1 MYYYFIAGALFG
13 LYCLL
18 LEFFHV
24 EKKIT
29 ALLPALTLMSVFV
42 GLRDFSIGTDTLNYV
57 TIYKYIPTLGEY
69 FTHFEAGFHGDR
81 MERGFFIL
89 LSVFKSLYLSAH
101 LMLILISCIALT
113 VLAYAYKK
121 IAPNYY
127 LAIFI
132 YTVSIF
138 FFSLEYNILRQGLA
152 TSFAVLALSFL
163 IEKRKLLYLFFV
175 AIAASF
181 HVIALLSL
189 CLYPFKN
196 FKWQR
201 KYVAFAFILLVA
213 FSFIDVLEALIFQ
226 LRKVSVIFWRVFLYF
241 QDSTTELKI
250 ISWLLFS
257 TMGLLLTCIYF
268 VDDIRHKLPHIDVII
283 SFVFIGML
291 GVLFTQQL
299 SMLSL
304 RLGYLFLAVEPILI
318 LALFSLVKNEYPKY
332 IAIFIFALLILA
344 KNVFITA
351 QFLSPYNY

>member
-1 MYYYFIAGALFG
+1 MHYYFIVGALFG

-18 LEFFHV
+18 LELFHV
-24 EKKIT
+24 EKKLT
-29 ALLPALTLMSVFV
+29 ALLPALILMSVFI

-57 TIYKYIPTLGEY
+57 TIYKYIPPLGDY
-69 FTHFEAGFHGDR
+69 LSNFETGFHGNR
-81 MERGFFIL
+81 MEIGFFIL
-89 LSVFKSLYLSAH
+89 LSVFKSLSISAH
-101 LMLILISCIALT
+101 LMLVMVSFFSLI

-121 IAPNYY
+121 ITPNYY

-138 FFSLEYNILRQGLA
+138 FFSLEYNILRQGIA
-152 TSFAVLALSFL
+152 TSFVVLALSFL
-163 IEKRKLLYLFFV
+163 IEKRKLLYFFFIAV
-175 AIAASF
+175 ASSF

-189 CLYPFKN
+189 LFYPFKN

-201 KYVAFAFILLVA
+201 KYVFFAFLILVA
-213 FSFIDVLEALIFQ
+213 FSFIDVLEVVIFQ
-226 LRKVSVIFWRVFLYF
+226 LRKISIIFWRVYLYF
-241 QDSTTELKI
+241 QDSTGELKI
-250 ISWLLFS
+250 ISWLIFS
-257 TMGLLLTCIYF
+257 TMGLLLACIFF
-268 VDDIRHKLPHIDVII
+268 VDDIRIKCPHIDVII

-304 RLGYLFLAVEPILI
+304 RLGYLFMAVEPVLI

-332 IAIFIFALLILA
+332 IAIYIIALLILA
-344 KNVFITA
+344 KNIFITA

>member
-1 MYYYFIAGALFG
+1 MHYYFIVGALFG

-18 LEFFHV
+18 LELLHV
-24 EKKIT
+24 EKKFT
-29 ALLPALTLMSVFV
+29 ALLPALTLMAIFI
-42 GLRDFSIGTDTLNYV
+42 GMRDFSIGTDTLNYV

-69 FTHFEAGFHGDR
+69 LTHFEPGFHGNR

-89 LSVFKSLYLSAH
+89 LSIFKSLSLSAH
-101 LMLILISCIALT
+101 LMLVLNAFISLT

-127 LAIFI
+127 LAVFI

-152 TSFAVLALSFL
+152 TAFVVLALSLL
-163 IEKRKLLYLFFV
+163 IENRKLLYLFFI

-189 CLYPFKN
+189 CVYPFKN

-201 KYVAFAFILLVA
+201 KYVVFAFLLLVA
-213 FSFIDVLEALIFQ
+213 FSFIDVLEALIYQ
-226 LRKVSVIFWRVFLYF
+226 LRKVSIIFWRVFLYF
-241 QDSTTELKI
+241 QDDAENLKI
-250 ISWLLFS
+250 ISWLLLS
-257 TMGLLLTCIYF
+257 TMGLLLACIYF
-268 VDDIRHKLPHIDVII
+268 VKDIRVKFPHIDVII
-283 SFVFIGML
+283 SFVFLGML

-332 IAIFIFALLILA
+332 IAIFILALLILA

>member
-1 MYYYFIAGALFG
+1 MHYYFIVGSLFG

-18 LEFFHV
+18 LELFNT
-24 EKKIT
+24 EKKLT
-29 ALLPALTLMSVFV
+29 ALLPAITLMAIFI

-57 TIYKYIPTLGEY
+57 TIYKYIPSLGDY
-69 FTHFEAGFHGDR
+69 LSHFETGFHGNR
-81 MERGFFIL
+81 MEIGFFIL
-89 LSVFKSLYLSAH
+89 LSVFKSFSISAPI
-101 LMLILISCIALT
+101 MLVFVSFISLT
-113 VLAYAYKK
+113 VLAYAYKR

-152 TSFAVLALSFL
+152 TSFVVLALYFL
-163 IEKRKLLYLFFV
+163 IENRKLLYLFFV

-189 CLYPFKN
+189 CIYPFKN

-201 KYVAFAFILLVA
+201 KYVLFAFLLLVA
-213 FSFIDVLEALIFQ
+213 FSFIDVLEVLIFQ

-241 QDSTTELKI
+241 QDSTTELRI
-250 ISWLLFS
+250 ISWLLLS
-257 TMGLLLTCIYF
+257 TMGLLLTCIFF
-268 VDDIRHKLPHIDVII
+268 VDDIRHKYPHIDVII

-318 LALFSLVKNEYPKY
+318 LAILSLVKNEYPKY
-332 IAIFIFALLILA
+332 IAIFILALLILA
-344 KNVFITA
+344 KNIFITA

>member
-1 MYYYFIAGALFG
+1 MHYYFIVGALFG

-18 LEFFHV
+18 LELFSV
-24 EKKIT
+24 EKKFT
-29 ALLPALTLMSVFV
+29 ALLPALTLMAIFI
-42 GLRDFSIGTDTLNYV
+42 GMRDFSIGTDTLNYV
-57 TIYKYIPTLGEY
+57 TIYNYVPTLGEY
-69 FTHFEAGFHGDR
+69 LTHFDPGFHGNR
-81 MERGFFIL
+81 MEIGFFIL
-89 LSVFKSLYLSAH
+89 LTVFKSLSLSAH
-101 LMLILISCIALT
+101 LMLVLNAIISLT

-127 LAIFI
+127 LAVFI

-138 FFSLEYNILRQGLA
+138 FFSLEYNILRQSLA
-152 TSFAVLALSFL
+152 TVFVVLALSFL
-163 IEKRKLLYLFFV
+163 IERRKLLYLFFV

-189 CLYPFKN
+189 CVYPFKN

-201 KYVAFAFILLVA
+201 KHVVFAFLLLVA
-213 FSFIDVLEALIFQ
+213 FSFIDVLEVLIFQ

-241 QDSTTELKI
+241 QNDAENLKI
-250 ISWLLFS
+250 ISWLLLS

-268 VDDIRHKLPHIDVII
+268 VKDIRIKLPHIDVII
-283 SFVFIGML
+283 SFVFLGML

-318 LALFSLVKNEYPKY
+318 MALFSLVKNEYPKY
-332 IAIFIFALLILA
+332 IAIFILALLVLA

-351 QFLSPYNY
+351 QFLSPYSY

>member
-1 MYYYFIAGALFG
+1 MHYYFIVGALFG

-18 LEFFHV
+18 LELFNV

-29 ALLPALTLMSVFV
+29 ALLPALTLMAIFI

-57 TIYKYIPTLGEY
+57 TIYKYIPAFGDYL
-69 FTHFEAGFHGDR
+69 THFDAGFRGNR
-81 MERGFFIL
+81 MEMGFFIL
-89 LSVFKSLYLSAH
+89 LSVFKSLSISAH
-101 LMLILISCIALT
+101 LMLVLVSFLSLI

-127 LAIFI
+127 LAIYV

-138 FFSLEYNILRQGLA
+138 FFSLEYNILRQGIA
-152 TSFAVLALSFL
+152 TSFVVLALHFL
-163 IEKRKLLYLFFV
+163 IDKRKLLYLFFV
-175 AIAASF
+175 AVGASF

-189 CLYPFKN
+189 CVYPFKN

-201 KYVAFAFILLVA
+201 KYVAFAFLLLVA

-241 QDSTTELKI
+241 QDDAQNLKI
-250 ISWLLFS
+250 ISWLILS
-257 TMGLLLTCIYF
+257 TMGLLLACIYF
-268 VDDIRHKLPHIDVII
+268 VKDIRVKLPHIDVII
-283 SFVFIGML
+283 SFVFLGML

-304 RLGYLFLAVEPILI
+304 RLGYLFLAAEPILI
-318 LALFSLVKNEYPKY
+318 LALFSLVKNESPKY
-332 IAIFIFALLILA
+332 IAIFILALLALA